1 MSGGGGYGPGPTSLD
16 SPCSSLTLEAPLQ
29 SPKPSVVKKLK
40 VKDKLEVIS
49 RGKDGPII
57 ARHSRHGD
65 AGSIVERMANLLRCL
80 EEGTEYIA
88 EVLSIEGGT
97 VRVKVTAK

>member
-1 MSGGGGYGPGPTSLD
+1 MSGSGEYGPGPGGPS
-16 SPCSSLTLEAPLQ
+16 SPCSSLTFEAPLQ

-40 VKDKLEVIS
+40 VQDRLEVIS

-57 ARHSRHGD
+57 ARHPTHGI
-65 AGSIVERMANLLRCL
+65 AGSIVERMANLLKCI

-88 EVLSIEGGT
+88 EVISIDGGI